1 MKVVV
6 IGRQYFTE
14 INDPHTVVADPQA
27 RYFGALLTGRVLVPG
42 ESAYLGTTNFDAW
55 MAAQRKPV

>member
-1 MKVVV
+1 VE
-6 IGRQYFTE
+6 RYLAE
-14 INDPHTVVADPQA
+14 INDPRTVVVDPQA
-27 RYFGALLTGRVLVPG
+27 RYFGALLSDRVLIPG